1 MPACWTQGDLAARL
15 AAEGGRNCTS
25 NTLSLWRTGK
35 RERMTESQRAAVILL
50 LPKLEAEARVIRV
63 SAMAEARRFA
73 AGARDFRAR
82 QAAEAMEACR
92 RQAARKAAWEATQ
105 LEERRRWEEA
115 NRLKLEREEAVRLE
129 RAERDRWQ
137 SVQSVDL
144 ELVAPH
150 GLWAAGED
158 LLVDRRPLELRVRIR
173 DHRGMC
179 SSIHPASVSIF
190 SIDYPCVHPMHPL
203 LPASHSCSYVL
214 AGAPARHKL
223 PSVLTLELEDGTLL
237 QHNDSFT
244 AVVFGGRGNDEWG
257 FPSEGWEVR
266 LHHSV
271 YQRWKHRK
279 MRFVCSP
286 RDLVVSRDRPG
297 LVAKSSCFTPV
308 ASTDPLRRLV
318 AEDEVSLAIAGE
330 AAAAAATADA
340 WIAATRA
347 RQQPL
352 PPPLPPPPPR
362 QFTGSQP
369 SHWKDGFRSGR
380 WIGKWLAGGAVD
392 ARLGTGAAAQGW
404 RIHLGRPASLMTAER
419 YVYAAP
425 ASWPLGGGF
434 PVEGEL
440 FSKQQ
445 EAFNHRSLLVP
456 GHATTALFREHPAA
470 AAEQE
475 AEQEADAP
483 AEDLSALVAENLE
496 AVATRDETLE
506 GLFALLEDED
516 DAEDAAAATEGAGN
530 VLSRKARS
538 VRCGSCTDC
547 VRGDCGGCRNCL
559 DKPKFGGSNRSKQ
572 ACLQR
577 VCSNPQEKDGWPV
590 GPMAQERAETAAK
603 ARAAEREAAQQAAL
617 VARTAEWVAA
627 QQAAAGQQAAAVAA
641 AAAGQQAAAAAP
653 AATAIRLLQPFPA
666 AAALLPAGSPSR
678 QFSWKPLPL
687 PASSAPPKAPA
698 PASSLGVGH
707 AADGS
712 PRRQAIWSSTQ
723 PLLPSLTRPGPDSPA
738 PAAPP
743 SLGGTVASRQIE
755 PHELQMHGHV
765 AAQQSRDLLQDE
777 IRAQPGGSWGRTPPL
792 GTDATAANEAAA
804 AKPMTAAEAVALA
817 EAEGL
822 VLIRSDDSQ
831 SGYLHVGV
839 RVDSS
844 ASSRYSAKKI
854 SDGQSVFR
862 GSYATAEEAALH
874 VARHAN
880 EAAAAK
886 PPPMTA
892 VEAVALAEAEGLVLT
907 RSNNNQS
914 GFLNVGVSANP
925 SARCRYSANGKDIF
939 FGSFAT
945 AEEAALHVART
956 SNPWAAARLAAAAT
970 TARLASGSANTRLTA
985 RHEEG
990 GACSEGGGGGVS
1002 ASTHA
1007 RGGDGAWGK
1016 GILATLPVTR
1026 PVTRPVALSMSKA
1039 CSQTQLLWNQNSGH
1053 AATGV
1058 VWRRVGV
1065 RCSNR
1070 QPNLFTEEG
1079 RQQHTNKRTRV
1090 VRENRRHKSDAHCMC
1105 TAYAPHVHRMCS
1117 ACVHCMSMYV
1127 HACALRV
1134 PCMRTAGTRAR
1145 RRWRPRRLSCRTFAA
1160 SSSASTEWP
1169 PAPRWLCGVI

>member
-1 MPACWTQGDLAARL
+1 
-15 AAEGGRNCTS
+15 
-25 NTLSLWRTGK
+25 
-35 RERMTESQRAAVILL
+35 
-50 LPKLEAEARVIRV
+50 
-63 SAMAEARRFA
+63 MA
-73 AGARDFRAR
+73 
-82 QAAEAMEACR
+82 
-92 RQAARKAAWEATQ
+92 
-105 LEERRRWEEA
+105 
-115 NRLKLEREEAVRLE
+115 E
-129 RAERDRWQ
+129 RAERR
-137 SVQSVDL
+137 SRAGS
-144 ELVAPH
+144 AA
-150 GLWAAGED
+150 WAVGCG
-158 LLVDRRPLELRVRIR
+158 RRPARRQETTRAARADSRPPRYVLIYPSCQYLNL
-173 DHRGMC
+173 
-179 SSIHPASVSIF
+179 

-257 FPSEGWEVR
+257 FQSEGWEVR

-380 WIGKWLAGGAVD
+380 WIGKWLAGEAVD
-392 ARLGTGAAAQGW
+392 ARLGAGAAAQGW

-475 AEQEADAP
+475 VEQEADAP

-516 DAEDAAAATEGAGN
+516 DAENAAAATEGAGN

-666 AAALLPAGSPSR
+666 AAALLPAGCPSR

-687 PASSAPPKAPA
+687 PASSAPPKAPT
-698 PASSLGVGH
+698 PAASLGVEH
-707 AADGS
+707 AAEGS
-712 PRRQAIWSSTQ
+712 QRRQAIWSGTQ
-723 PLLPSLTRPGPDSPA
+723 PLLPSLTRPGPDTPA
-738 PAAPP
+738 PAA
-743 SLGGTVASRQIE
+743 LASRQIE
-755 PHELQMHGHV
+755 PPELQMHGHS

-792 GTDATAANEAAA
+792 GTDATATNEAAA

-822 VLIRSDDSQ
+822 VLARSDDNQ
-831 SGYLHVGV
+831 SGYLNVGLNANA
-839 RVDSS
+839 S
-844 ASSRYSAKKI
+844 AGSRYSAVIKK
-854 SDGQSVFR
+854 DGQKSHL

-880 EAAAAK
+880 EAGAAK

-990 GACSEGGGGGVS
+990 GACSEGGGGGVF

-1007 RGGDGAWGK
+1007 RGGDWGK
-1016 GILATLPVTR
+1016 GSVATLPVTR

-1039 CSQTQLLWNQNSGH
+1039 CSQTQLLWYQNSGH
-1053 AATGV
+1053 TATGV

-1105 TAYAPHVHRMCS
+1105 TACAPHVHRMCT
-1117 ACVHCMSMYV
+1117 
-1127 HACALRV
+1127 ACAHYMCMCMCMYSV
-1134 PCMRTAGTRAR
+1134 ACSPHVHCMRTAGTRAR